1 MQLLPILERS
11 REIVYLGSNSGGT
24 QCGTPLL
31 WQYLVSREV
40 HQHLEEPNCS
50 LIIYTGEARIRR
62 MVREE
67 AFALCPNA
75 AEGGWRDHDT
85 L

>member
-1 MQLLPILERS
+1 
-11 REIVYLGSNSGGT
+11 
-24 QCGTPLL
+24 
-31 WQYLVSREV
+31 
-40 HQHLEEPNCS
+40 
-50 LIIYTGEARIRR
+50 

-85 L
+85 V

>member
-1 MQLLPILERS
+1 
-11 REIVYLGSNSGGT
+11 
-24 QCGTPLL
+24 
-31 WQYLVSREV
+31 
-40 HQHLEEPNCS
+40 
-50 LIIYTGEARIRR
+50 